1 MIPGLVQSVLQLATR
16 PLTDRRVTVRV
27 GEADATMTVADVDCT
42 LGALGMA
49 LGQFDD
55 VRVVVEDVEWAG
67 RSARRLAV
75 SCANVHVNPG
85 PTLVAAPVDVELV
98 LGARDVGRLDI
109 GVDGVLRWGV
119 VPLVPSVRDGEL
131 WVRTGFLPLRRQ
143 VPVPD
148 LPGGLRLTGIAT
160 APGEVVVTAR
170 SEQWRERVPLTKLV
184 RLLRSA

>member
-27 GEADATMTVADVDCT
+27 GEADATMTVVDVDCT
-42 LGALGMA
+42 LGALGVA
-49 LGQFDD
+49 LGRFDD
-55 VRVVVEDVEWAG
+55 VRVVVEDVEWG
-67 RSARRLAV
+67 ARTARKVAV

-98 LGARDVGRLDI
+98 LGAQDIGRLD
-109 GVDGVLRWGV
+109 VDADGVLRWGV

-148 LPGGLRLTGIAT
+148 LPGGLRLTGVGT

-170 SEQWRERVPLTKLV
+170 SEQWRERVPLSRLA

>member
-1 MIPGLVQSVLQLATR
+1 MIPGLVHSVLQLAVR
-16 PLTDRRVTVRV
+16 PLTNRRVTVRV
-27 GEADATMTVADVDCT
+27 GQADATMTVADVDCT

-67 RSARRLAV
+67 RTARRLAV
-75 SCANVHVNPG
+75 TCVNVHVNPG

-98 LGARDVGRLDI
+98 LGPGDIDRLDI
-109 GVDGVLRWGV
+109 GADGVLRWGP
-119 VPLVPSVRDGEL
+119 VPLVPTVEDGEL
-131 WVRTGFLPLRRQ
+131 WVRAGFLPLRRQ

-148 LPGGLRLTGIAT
+148 LPGGLRLTGVAT
-160 APGEVVVTAR
+160 GPGEVVVTAR
-170 SEQWRERVPLTKLV
+170 SEQWRERVPLSSLV